1 MRRRGHVPR
10 ELGTRS
16 VRVARV
22 AGPHATR
29 HAMTRVTNVLRDDR
43 GASAQ
48 LARVHRESAVAAA
61 ELLGGLKGGAM
72 KLGQLASYVELEFIP
87 AEYRELYQSE
97 LAALRDAAPPMSW
110 ETIHEVLAVE
120 WGRPPEEV
128 LEIETDAVAAASI
141 GQVHRGVLADGREV
155 AVKVQYPGVAS
166 AVEADVRTALVLMRA
181 WRGLDPGLGTSSL
194 ATELRDRVLE
204 ELDYRLEA
212 ENQAVFA
219 DAYRGHPFVHVPAP
233 VPELCTALVLVT
245 EWVDGAPFAAIREL
259 PQADRDRFAEMLFR
273 FYLGSMDV
281 VGRFNADPHPG
292 NFLLLADGRAAI
304 LDFGAVKRITPA
316 FRERM
321 NSLAIACSNR
331 DGVRVR
337 ELMSRLGW
345 FEDPAS
351 IDPGALVE
359 AVFLS
364 SGWLLENRAVR
375 LTPEYVRARLELLL
389 APGGDLYDVLRRAS
403 LPPDELWFRRL
414 ENSLLAVLAQLRA
427 SGHWHRAAR
436 ELWFGEPP
444 ATELGRLEWEF
455 FDARPLW
462 RDPRTRLRVGVEG
475 GR

>member
-1 MRRRGHVPR
+1 
-10 ELGTRS
+10 
-16 VRVARV
+16 
-22 AGPHATR
+22 
-29 HAMTRVTNVLRDDR
+29 
-43 GASAQ
+43 
-48 LARVHRESAVAAA
+48 
-61 ELLGGLKGGAM
+61 M

-110 ETIHEVLAVE
+110 DTIHEVLAAE

-166 AVEADVRTALVLMRA
+166 AIEADVRTALVLMRA
-181 WRGLDPGLGTSSL
+181 WRGLVPGLGTSSL

-219 DAYRGHPFVHVPAP
+219 DAYSGHPFIHVPAP

-259 PQADRDRFAEMLFR
+259 PQAARDRFAEMLFR

-292 NFLLLADGRAAI
+292 NFLLLPDGRAAI

-321 NSLAIACSNR
+321 NSLAIACANR
-331 DGVRVR
+331 DGARLR

-345 FEDPAS
+345 FEDPER
-351 IDPGALVE
+351 IDPEALVE

-364 SGWLLENRAVR
+364 SGWLLENRSVR
-375 LTPEYVRARLELLL
+375 LTPEYVRARLDLLL
-389 APGGDLYDVLRRAS
+389 APGGDLHDVLRRAT

-414 ENSLLAVLAQLRA
+414 ENSLLAVLAQFRA
-427 SGHWHRAAR
+427 RGHWHRAAR

-455 FDARPLW
+455 FAARPLW
-462 RDPRTRLRVGVEG
+462 RDPRTRLRAAAEG